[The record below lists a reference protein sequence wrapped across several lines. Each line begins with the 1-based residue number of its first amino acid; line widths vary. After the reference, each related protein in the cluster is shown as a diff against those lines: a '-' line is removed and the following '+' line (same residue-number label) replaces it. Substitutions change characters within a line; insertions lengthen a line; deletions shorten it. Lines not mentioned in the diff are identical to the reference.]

1 MNLTSVWNLKEWRH
15 MMNALHLCAELR
27 GKSSKMRNESKESE
41 APLMHQRQA
50 AMFLLRKMTPLKY
63 NNYKI
68 AHVLLRRGPLRH
80 LSACE

>member
-1 MNLTSVWNLKEWRH
+1 MNLTSVWNIKERRH
-15 MMNALHLCAELR
+15 MMNALHLCAQLR
-27 GKSSKMRNESKESE
+27 EKSSKMGKCKESK

-50 AMFLLRKMTPLKY
+50 AVFLLRKMTPLKY

-68 AHVLLRRGPLRH
+68 AHVLLRRGPPRH